1 MSGPRTVD
9 ILTCGFIGSYLVVL
23 AIDSYLYM
31 SLSYITLNVIKKMFH
46 MDFGR
51 TFINVPF
58 SDEWLYYLGSMGD
71 AGCKWIYTTDSKRRR
86 ATIFPSLPVQ
96 VMEVWVWTNNL
107 DPNYHILPLRES
119 HQKENTPA
127 SVNARQLGQ
136 YDLEVLPST
145 TADLVFLP
153 RCFSNL
159 WGKSAKKPAFVS
171 ALYSIVMYLFIE
183 GKGMPGR

>member
-1 MSGPRTVD
+1 MND
-9 ILTCGFIGSYLVVL
+9 F
-23 AIDSYLYM
+23 
-31 SLSYITLNVIKKMFH
+31 ITL
-46 MDFGR
+46 
-51 TFINVPF
+51 
-58 SDEWLYYLGSMGD
+58 
-71 AGCKWIYTTDSKRRR
+71 
-86 ATIFPSLPVQ
+86 
-96 VMEVWVWTNNL
+96 EVWGMLAVSGFTLQIQREGGQQFFLPYQYKLWKCECEPRVTNNL